1 MRMKTKKSFK
11 RFRIKTSKRKYL
23 KKRTIKNKK
32 GGAADEQ
39 TFNTLNELNNYLNK
53 NSSWISNVNVFT
65 KEDYSNNQRS
75 KYQFDKKNLS
85 GLYELE
91 GDIKNYVFH
100 FY

>member
-1 MRMKTKKSFK
+1 
-11 RFRIKTSKRKYL
+11 
-23 KKRTIKNKK
+23 
-32 GGAADEQ
+32 
-39 TFNTLNELNNYLNK
+39 LNK